1 MFLSF
6 HQLLSKLPNKIE
18 KKTNKT
24 KQNWYSSKKMQFFRL
39 LNLVVAVAVMSKCRV
54 SSTSRVVLVYFSTR
68 PSSLSSMQIIKN
80 NLKEKKEQ
88 KDAGF
93 IKQSTGTVIIFSIWN
108 SWVSFFLWFVY
119 DCFFLLFFFGIFFP
133 FSMNLSFL
141 VSGITRKT
149 CKAETTVN
157 FLFPILV

>member
-119 DCFFLLFFFGIFFP
+119 DCFFFVVFFWYF
-133 FSMNLSFL
+133 LSFFNEFIFSCIGNNKEN
-141 VSGITRKT
+141 V
-149 CKAETTVN
+149 
-157 FLFPILV
+157 